1 MKTKILSTLFAVI
14 IVFFLTACSSSDKPV
29 INDNNTQSSSSSK
42 QEEDKEPEK
51 STEPE
56 ASETTEEE
64 AEETED
70 EGDSEINY
78 SDKIYRVGEDIPA
91 GGYAIH
97 CTNAEYS
104 SMQVVVFADEEN
116 YKNFNDAKKVTVGE
130 YNEAVELNAWA
141 DFYIEPDESAFIGLR
156 EGNIILLDGGL
167 CEFNTCD
174 PASSDTLYTGVY
186 VVGEDIGAD
195 KIDITC
201 TSEYLQLVL
210 FADSDKYLS
219 YHKSGRFT
227 GGEEDDAIEQNAEYT
242 EYAYGSSDSI
252 FAELKDGM
260 IMMVKYGTG
269 KYSVDEG
276 PVIN

>member
-1 MKTKILSTLFAVI
+1 MKIKILSTLFAVI
-14 IVFFLTACSSSDKPV
+14 IVFFLTACGSSDKPV
-29 INDNNTQSSSSSK
+29 INDNNSQSSSSSK
-42 QEEDKEPEK
+42 QEEDKETEK

-56 ASETTEEE
+56 VSETE
-64 AEETED
+64 EETED
-70 EGDSEINY
+70 EDNNEVNY
-78 SDKIYRVGEDIPA
+78 SDKIYRVGDDIPA

-97 CTNAEYS
+97 CTDAEYS
-104 SMQVVVFADEEN
+104 SMQVVIFADEEN
-116 YKNFNDAKKVTVGE
+116 YKNFNDAKKVTVGQ

-156 EGNIILLDGGL
+156 EGNVILLDGGF
-167 CEFNTCD
+167 CEFNTYD

-195 KIDITC
+195 KINVTC

-210 FADSDKYLS
+210 FTDSDKYLS

-227 GGEEDDAIEQNAEYT
+227 GGEEDDAIEKNAEYT

-269 KYSVDEG
+269 KYSVDAG

>member
-1 MKTKILSTLFAVI
+1 MKTKILSALFAVVI
-14 IVFFLTACSSSDKPV
+14 IFFLTACGSSDKPV

-42 QEEDKEPEK
+42 QDEDKETEK
-51 STEPE
+51 STDPE
-56 ASETTEEE
+56 ASEPTEK
-64 AEETED
+64 TED
-70 EGDSEINY
+70 EDNNEVNY

-97 CTNAEYS
+97 CTAAEYS
-104 SMQVVVFADEEN
+104 SMQVVIFADEEN
-116 YKNFNDAKKVTVGE
+116 YKNFNDAKKVTVGQ

-156 EGNIILLDGGL
+156 EGNVILLDGGF
-167 CEFNTCD
+167 CEFNTYD

-195 KIDITC
+195 KINVTC

-269 KYSVDEG
+269 KYSADEG